1 MTSVLSRNLE
11 VMMKYIARSLFL
23 LLALPTIIFANINV
37 GIGKADITPSIG
49 TPSAGYTERK
59 GEGMQGIHD
68 PLLAIALFIDN
79 GEKQI
84 ALCSVDHLGFTYEMV
99 QEITQKIHSHPEL
112 KGCEIFIAS
121 SHTHSG
127 GGAYLN
133 IPVLGAS
140 LAGTYSPQTT
150 QFYIDQTVEAIL
162 QAYHH
167 QVPAKLGTGYGKA
180 KTLSQ
185 YRGLWPKDIIP
196 LDDVTIIKVT
206 HLDDTPLAV
215 LFNYPVHPTVLK
227 SQNRLF
233 SADFVGY
240 ARNHLQSSLGSNVC
254 SIYFNGAQGDIIPVV
269 FNENDRF
276 DACDNLGKSLAET
289 VKKIWDE
296 TITDDSLQIDTQKD
310 SYAFKP
316 QATPFGLALPV
327 DVYKSEMNLIV
338 FNQTHAFITIPGE
351 LSCLYDK
358 RLKDVGKRLG
368 FSHVSIFGLTND
380 AHGYIILPE
389 SWQHKTFESGLSFG
403 GENYGD
409 ITEKR
414 AETLLNTF
422 SPQQSSK

>member
-1 MTSVLSRNLE
+1 M
-11 VMMKYIARSLFL
+11 
-23 LLALPTIIFANINV
+23 FANIHV
-37 GIGKADITPSIG
+37 GIGKADLTPPIG
-49 TPSAGYTERK
+49 TPSAGYRARK
-59 GEGMQGIHD
+59 GEPMQGVHD

-79 GEKQI
+79 SEKNLV
-84 ALCSVDHLGFTYEMV
+84 LCSVDHLGFTFEMV
-99 QEITQKIHSHPEL
+99 QEIIRKIHTHPDL

-133 IPVLGAS
+133 IPVVGES
-140 LAGTYSPQTT
+140 LAGTYSSQIT
-150 QFYIDQTVEAIL
+150 QFYINQTVEAIL

-167 QVPAKLGTGYGKA
+167 KVPAKLGIGYGKA
-180 KTLSQ
+180 KALSQ

-196 LDDVTIIKVT
+196 LNDVTIIKVT

-215 LFNYPVHPTVLK
+215 LFNYPVHPTVLE

-240 ARNHLQSSLGSNVC
+240 ARNHLQSSLGSNAYA
-254 SIYFNGAQGDIIPVV
+254 IYFNGAQGDIIPII

-296 TITDDSLQIDTQKD
+296 TTTNDSLKIDIQKD
-310 SYAFKP
+310 SYSFKP
-316 QATPFGLALPV
+316 QATPFGLDLPI

-338 FNQTHAFITIPGE
+338 FNQNHAFITIPGE

-358 RLKDVGKRLG
+358 RLKEKGDKLG

-380 AHGYIILPE
+380 AHGYIIMPK
-389 SWQHKTFESGLSFG
+389 SWQHKTFESRLSFG

-409 ITEKR
+409 VTEKR
-414 AETLLNTF
+414 AEGLLNTF
-422 SPQQSSK
+422 SPNKAPSR

>member
-1 MTSVLSRNLE
+1 
-11 VMMKYIARSLFL
+11 MKHIVRCLFL
-23 LLALPTIIFANINV
+23 LLALPTIIFGNINI
-37 GIGKADITPSIG
+37 GIGQKDITPPIK

-59 GEGMQGIHD
+59 GEGMQGVHD

-79 GEKQI
+79 GQKQI
-84 ALCSVDHLGFTYEMV
+84 VLCSVDHLGFTYEMV
-99 QEITQKIHSHPEL
+99 QKITQKIHAHPEL

-133 IPVLGAS
+133 IPVLGVS
-140 LAGTYSPQTT
+140 LAGTYNPQTT
-150 QFYIDQTVEAIL
+150 QFYIDQTGEAIL

-167 QVPAKLGTGYGKA
+167 QIPAKLGIGYGKA

-185 YRGLWPKDIIP
+185 YRGLWPKDINP
-196 LDDVTIIKVT
+196 LDDVTVIKVT
-206 HLDDTPLAV
+206 HMDGAPLAV

-240 ARNHLQSSLGSNVC
+240 ARNHLQSLLGSNVC
-254 SIYFNGAQGDIIPVV
+254 SLYFNGAQGDIIPVI

-289 VKKIWDE
+289 VEKIWDE
-296 TITDDSLQIDTQKD
+296 TIADDSVQIDILKD
-310 SYAFKP
+310 SYTFKP
-316 QATPFGLALPV
+316 QVTPFGLEIPV
-327 DVYKSEMNLIV
+327 DIYKSELNLLV

-358 RLKDVGKRLG
+358 RLKNTGNRLG

-409 ITEKR
+409 IIETR
-414 AETLLNTF
+414 AESLLNAF
-422 SPQQSSK
+422 SLQQNSK